1 MIDIFFRTHELS
13 GIISVDEII
22 NNTAQT
28 EDDNVVPSNIG
39 KAFLNLLVSHF
50 DLCFLGHMN

>member
-1 MIDIFFRTHELS
+1 MS

>member
-1 MIDIFFRTHELS
+1 M
-13 GIISVDEII
+13 DEII

-28 EDDNVVPSNIG
+28 EDDSVVPSNIG

-50 DLCFLGHMN
+50 DFDFLGHMN